1 VAEVVVAYPAGVDFS
16 GEDLTILTNEPAV
29 GNLEIPIR
37 GRLAVGQSEQ
47 LKSQIGWYVN
57 QRRLTLTQ
65 LQPGTAVRV
74 YNVLGQ
80 QVATGTVR
88 ADAQEA
94 SWTSAPL
101 PSGLYTV
108 QATGWSGSVKVVVP

>member
-1 VAEVVVAYPAGVDFS
+1 
-16 GEDLTILTNEPAV
+16 LTVLTNEPAV

-57 QRRLTLTQ
+57 QRRLTVTQ
-65 LQPGTAVRV
+65 LQPGTVVRV

-101 PSGLYTV
+101 PNGLYTV